1 MFSTE
6 PKTTE
11 NKPAGSKKL
20 FCFKQHTPVQN
31 KTLSDKDLQTQ
42 TFSQKNKEAASV
54 KYYVAAAITIKPIW
68 KYQRYLLTQKNKSDI
83 AFFQIIKSKASQF
96 FRKQNIEN
104 FQL

>member
-1 MFSTE
+1 MLFLETDTTSQSLQLVYQHLTLQIGFIVFSTE

-42 TFSQKNKEAASV
+42 TFSQKNKEVLCV
-54 KYYVAAAITIKPIW
+54 KYYVAAAITIKPI
-68 KYQRYLLTQKNKSDI
+68 
-83 AFFQIIKSKASQF
+83 
-96 FRKQNIEN
+96 
-104 FQL
+104 